1 MKLKVVGLPV
11 PRIEG
16 PEKVGGKTVYTADVQ
31 LAGMI
36 WGRCLRS
43 PYAHARILR
52 VNTAKAKRVK
62 GVVTILSGEE
72 LPPHRVGLSLQ
83 DTPLLARGKVR
94 FMGEKVVAV
103 AAENLDAA
111 DEALAL
117 VEVDYEELPGVFD
130 PVKAMAAGAPLVHED
145 LPSYKGFHPP
155 PETLPNVFAIQN
167 WTAGNVAA
175 GLEEADLVLE
185 HTFKTGLAHQ
195 AYLEPHAVVVAV
207 DGSDRVDIWA
217 SCKAPFRVKSHLAR
231 QLEIPKD
238 QIHVHV
244 VAVGGDFGGKGALMD
259 IPICYQLAKATR
271 RPVKMVMTYHEEL
284 TAGDPRHSSV
294 IRIKSG
300 VKKNGTLLA
309 REAEVIF
316 NSGAYASFK
325 PGEVPNLGGATHAT
339 GVYRIPNY
347 AIRSYGIYTNG
358 VPCGYYRAPGQPQ
371 TVFATE
377 SHTDLLAR
385 AIGMDPLEFR
395 LKNLI
400 QSGDKIAGGR
410 AVDKVRCRETLLAAA
425 KKAGWGKKA
434 KNSGLGIGVSFRH
447 VGGSGLANAEISAS
461 PDGKIAILTAVPD
474 IGTGTHTLLQQ
485 IAAEVLTIPS
495 GDVRAEIGDTDTFE
509 SDAAPGGSKITNM
522 SGHAVLSA
530 AREMRTR
537 LISVAAAMLRVS
549 AGDVKL
555 DKGRFSAAGG
565 GKKFLSFAEVCR
577 RAAGSGEVRIRKS
590 YEVTARSPVAAF
602 VVQIAE
608 VEVDAETGRLNV
620 KRMVTAHDVG
630 AVINP
635 LSHQGQI
642 EGGLV
647 QGLGYAVMEEV
658 VTENGKVL
666 TTNLGDYRIPTIGDV
681 PPLETVL
688 IEDPTGPGP
697 FAAKQIGE
705 NGIVATAAAIAN
717 ALDDAVG
724 VRIYDL
730 PLSAEKIYFALKR
743 SRSAAASS
751 LPFDFAQGGELVE
764 PRSESQISNLR

>member
-1 MKLKVVGLPV
+1 MKLMIVGSPV
-11 PRIEG
+11 GRIEG
-16 PEKVGGKTVYTADVQ
+16 PEKVGGKTLYTADVE
-31 LAGMI
+31 LPGML

-52 VNTAKAKRVK
+52 VNTDKAKKVK
-62 GVVTILSGEE
+62 GVLSVLTGGDVS
-72 LPPHRVGLSLQ
+72 PFRVGLSLQ
-83 DTPLLARGKVR
+83 DTPVLARGKVR
-94 FMGEKVVAV
+94 FMGEKVAAV
-103 AAENLDAA
+103 AAENLEAA
-111 DEALAL
+111 EEALSL
-117 VEVDYEELPGVFD
+117 IEVDYEELPGVFD
-130 PVKAMAAGAPLVHED
+130 PRKAMSAGAPLVHEE

-155 PETLPNVFAIQN
+155 PEMLPNVFAIQN
-167 WTAGNVAA
+167 WAA
-175 GLEEADLVLE
+175 GDIAAGFKEADLVIE

-195 AYLEPHAVVVAV
+195 AYLEPHSVVVAV
-207 DGSDRVDIWA
+207 DGSNRIDIWA

-231 QLEIPKD
+231 QMEIPKE
-238 QIHVHV
+238 QIRVHV

-259 IPICYQLAKATR
+259 IPICYELARATR

-300 VKKNGTLLA
+300 VKKDGTIVA

-325 PGEVPNLGGATHAT
+325 PGEVPNLGGATHVT

-347 AIRSYGIYTNG
+347 SIRSYGVYTNG

-371 TVFATE
+371 AVFAAE
-377 SHTDLLAR
+377 SHTDLLAK
-385 AIGMDPLEFR
+385 AVGMDPLEFR
-395 LKNLI
+395 LKNLLRE
-400 QSGDKIAGGR
+400 GDKLAGGR
-410 AVDKVRCRETLLAAA
+410 AIEKLRCRETLLAAA
-425 KKAGWGKKA
+425 KKIGWKKKA
-434 KNSGLGIGVSFRH
+434 GKNIGRGIGISFRH

-485 IAAEVLTIPS
+485 IAAEVLTIPTQ
-495 GDVRAEIGDTDTFE
+495 DVRAEIGDTETFE

-522 SGHAVLSA
+522 SGHAVLA
-530 AREMRTR
+530 AAEELRQR
-537 LISVAAAMLRVS
+537 LISIAASMLACG

-555 DKGRFSAAGG
+555 VKGRFSTVRGA
-565 GKKFLSFAEVCR
+565 KRTLSFAEVCR
-577 RAAGSGEVRIRKS
+577 RAADGNGELRIRHC
-590 YEVTARSPVAAF
+590 YEAKGRSPVAAF

-608 VEVDAETGRLNV
+608 VRVDGETGQLKV

-630 AVINP
+630 TVINP
-635 LSHQGQI
+635 LTHQGQI

-658 VTENGKVL
+658 VTEQGKVL
-666 TTNLGDYRIPTIGDV
+666 TANFGDYRIPCIADI
-681 PPLETVL
+681 PSLETVL

-705 NGIVATAAAIAN
+705 NGIIATAGAIAN
-717 ALDDAVG
+717 ALDDAAG
-724 VRIYDL
+724 VRIFDL
-730 PLSAEKIYFALKR
+730 PLTAEKIYFALK
-743 SRSAAASS
+743 SSKSAA
-751 LPFDFAQGGELVE
+751 
-764 PRSESQISNLR
+764 